1 MESLELK
8 DKIKLLRKENGL
20 TQLELAKRLDV
31 ASTSVSSWERGANKP
46 LMDKIEVMAQMF
58 DVPLSYFFKDIEL
71 FKGDI
76 ISVPII
82 GEIACGDPITANENI
97 LGYRDRSSTNLPA
110 GDLFYL
116 KAKGDSMEPK
126 IPDCSFVLIREQPD
140 VENGEIAAVLVNG
153 DTEATLKRVRKVQD
167 SLILEPLNP
176 DYNPYIVNENNPARI
191 LGKAIEVTS
200 VL

>member
-8 DKIKLLRKENGL
+8 DKIKFLRKENGL

-31 ASTSVSSWERGANKP
+31 APTSVSSWERGANKP

-76 ISVPII
+76 ISIPII
-82 GEIACGDPITANENI
+82 GEIACGDPITASENV
-97 LGYRDRSSTNLPA
+97 LGYRDRSSTNLPT
-110 GDLFYL
+110 GELFYL

-126 IPDCSFVLIREQPD
+126 IPDGSFVLIREQPD

-153 DTEATLKRVRKVQD
+153 DTEATLKRIRKVQN
-167 SLILEPLNP
+167 SLVLEPLNQ
-176 DYNPYIVNENNPARI
+176 DYNPYIVNESNPARI

>member
-31 ASTSVSSWERGANKP
+31 APTSVSSWERGANKP

-76 ISVPII
+76 ISIPII

-97 LGYRDRSSTNLPA
+97 LGYRDRSSTNLPT

-116 KAKGDSMEPK
+116 KAKGDSMDPK
-126 IPDCSFVLIREQPD
+126 IPDGSFVLIREQPD

-153 DTEATLKRVRKVQD
+153 DTEATLKRIRKVQG
-167 SLILEPLNP
+167 SLVLEPLNP
-176 DYNPYIVNENNPARI
+176 DYNPYIVNESNPARI

-200 VL
+200 TL